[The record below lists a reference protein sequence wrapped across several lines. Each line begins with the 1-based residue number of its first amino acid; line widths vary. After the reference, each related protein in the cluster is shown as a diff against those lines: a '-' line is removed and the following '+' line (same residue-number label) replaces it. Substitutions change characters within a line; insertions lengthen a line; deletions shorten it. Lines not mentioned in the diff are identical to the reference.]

1 MTGSKE
7 IRLSEWN
14 SENRLRL
21 KGGGEL
27 LKREK
32 QIAPNFL
39 EKPRIGFRINSETRE
54 ATPRIRCAIRERQYG
69 PGNKKTG
76 DQGMVT
82 GFLLSKRYN
91 RFWWRRGG
99 SNPRPQVLYRQFYIL
114 SLII

>member
-14 SENRLRL
+14 SENRLRP

-32 QIAPNFL
+32 QTAPNFL
-39 EKPRIGFRINSETRE
+39 EKPRMGFQINSETRE
-54 ATPRIRCAIRERQYG
+54 VTPRIRCCAIRDEYG
-69 PGNKKTG
+69 LGNKKTG

-82 GFLLSKRYN
+82 GFLLSKLYN
-91 RFWWRRGG
+91 RFWWGG
-99 SNPRPQVLYRQFYIL
+99 GYQT
-114 SLII
+114 IIHKH

>member
-32 QIAPNFL
+32 QTAPTFL

-54 ATPRIRCAIRERQYG
+54 VTPRIMCAIRK
-69 PGNKKTG
+69 GNTG
-76 DQGMVT
+76 
-82 GFLLSKRYN
+82 
-91 RFWWRRGG
+91 
-99 SNPRPQVLYRQFYIL
+99 
-114 SLII
+114 